1 MADVAAWPPPIGLT
15 TKIVPRKDAIL
26 TISYSTVVHASAPQV
41 FETILRV
48 ADYSAWNTWIP
59 AARIVTQPPE
69 ADADPSNLSHMRI
82 GSTME
87 FEVVMNADK
96 PDSITRTQLKVVDIC
111 TPSSPTSYL
120 TPDILE
126 DPSFTADLDKVYRVS
141 WTGNG
146 GMGGMAPKLE
156 RFHEVIVR
164 GNNEC
169 EVRSWEIMTGVVSRI
184 VKFMYEDTLKEK
196 VGLWQPPALQIL
208 ERLEYLI
215 ALVESNHDA
224 STHVHDI
231 HSQLPSH
238 TDVSARLGTRMS
250 FTPSSNAD
258 AQITSPMSHHPNLT
272 VHDDQYEQSPLNCC
286 AKSSEDVLEWPV
298 FQRRYDRHSIETLIF
313 EPTSPSE
320 ATNISGI
327 SSKILPSAAQAAYD
341 DPREGLA
348 KGIGICEDD
357 VPNLVEKFLV
367 NVHVKNP
374 IFDPE
379 YLRDMAREVAEDG
392 FGWKAPSCLVLIV
405 CALASISSHFVHESS
420 LGSSREAASMDH
432 SLANTLG
439 HFPAPPLATTE
450 DDFYRMHSKFDS
462 NSTTTSL
469 VRPPTELEEGWYYY
483 LADIAARRIL
493 QRVIGSFYEA
503 DQSSW
508 LRTPFQNMSH
518 TASELDR
525 QLMEWLVLLRFESAS
540 IDPSFIARSTARQR

>member
-1 MADVAAWPPPIGLT
+1 M
-15 TKIVPRKDAIL
+15 
-26 TISYSTVVHASAPQV
+26 VHSAYTNYCIAGSEPLI
-41 FETILRV
+41 TLR
-48 ADYSAWNTWIP
+48 
-59 AARIVTQPPE
+59 
-69 ADADPSNLSHMRI
+69 
-82 GSTME
+82 
-87 FEVVMNADK
+87 
-96 PDSITRTQLKVVDIC
+96 
-111 TPSSPTSYL
+111 
-120 TPDILE
+120 
-126 DPSFTADLDKVYRVS
+126 
-141 WTGNG
+141 
-146 GMGGMAPKLE
+146 
-156 RFHEVIVR
+156 
-164 GNNEC
+164 
-169 EVRSWEIMTGVVSRI
+169 
-184 VKFMYEDTLKEK
+184 
-196 VGLWQPPALQIL
+196 QPPALQIL

-392 FGWKAPSCLVLIV
+392 FGWKAPSCLVVSGSPYVELWDANVAQLIV

-439 HFPAPPLATTE
+439 YGKAEAYYTAACKRIGLLRNTLLATECYFIAGVYEMYSLRPLQAAVSFNRACVTFQTLGLMRSEYYASEDELGKARARRLYWSCLKSEQYVPHPVKFKPGANEINSETSVEINFPSSGLTQLNYTSHFPAPPLATTE

-525 QLMEWLVLLRFESAS
+525 QLMEW
-540 IDPSFIARSTARQR
+540 